1 MRNTGGKMSGQLI
14 EINGETLP
22 VREYS
27 GKRVVTLKD
36 VSLIHKAKEST
47 LRSNFANNR
56 KHFIEGE
63 DYFNLRGNKVVQ
75 NLDTHH
81 RVTNIN
87 VFTESGYLMLV
98 KSLTDDLSW
107 QVQRE
112 LVNGYFRKP
121 VNTFEAVLKFMPW
134 EVQQLVRYRVGHR
147 LTQDETGKLIGWP
160 RSKVQEVEK
169 QLRAVGYEPPHYNG
183 MRTAPA
189 VTQLQLNMG
198 M

>member
-1 MRNTGGKMSGQLI
+1 MGNHLT
-14 EINGETLP
+14 INGQMLP
-22 VREYS
+22 VREYK
-27 GKRVVTLKD
+27 GQRVVVSSD
-36 VSLIHKAKEST
+36 VASVHNTKVEFIS
-47 LRSNFANNR
+47 RNFQRNK
-56 KHFIEGE
+56 KHFIEGI
-63 DYFNLRGNKVVQ
+63 DYFRMQGKEAHDKLSLPSN
-75 NLDTHH
+75 
-81 RVTNIN
+81 VTQIN

>member
-1 MRNTGGKMSGQLI
+1 MSANVITKNGLDLTVK
-14 EINGETLP
+14 EIKG
-22 VREYS
+22 R
-27 GKRVVTLKD
+27 RVVTLHQIAK
-36 VSLIHKAKEST
+36 LHKTDQDKIG
-47 LRSNFANNR
+47 RNYRNNKNR
-56 KHFIEGE
+56 FIQEV
-63 DYFNLRGNKVVQ
+63 DYFNLRPV
-75 NLDTHH
+75 
-81 RVTNIN
+81 NITEPRLF
-87 VFTESGYLMLV
+87 FTESGYLMLV